1 MTENLEGYN
10 TDWMNTVRGQSQ
22 LVLRPQNTEQVS
34 KILSYCNENN
44 LAVVPQG
51 GNTGLVG
58 GSNPVFDEIIL
69 STSLMNKIEKV
80 DNVSGIVVA
89 QVNFDISVNY
99 QKTSGWLCSGPA
111 KYSLG

>member
-22 LVLRPQNTEQVS
+22 LVLRPQNTDQVS

-89 QVNFDISVNY
+89 QVNLDISVRY
-99 QKTSGWLCSGPA
+99 TELSGRLCIRPA
-111 KYSLG
+111 K